1 MSGFG
6 SNPAFQPETINVA
19 VHGAYLKNLG
29 AAQWLEPTP
38 RKIKGDSVSFID
50 VADIAGTVD
59 FISTEGGFNS
69 LDQSGDKTTKIIK
82 PYGAFFDITK
92 LENDLSD
99 TAAVQRKIGDAT
111 HLVRKFADDLTMSR
125 ILAASLGTFDGTDW
139 TDTTNGD
146 PLLDLAKSKRIIKV
160 ATEGQFEPDSLVINA
175 LMEERLGAFDF
186 VRNALYIDKE
196 YATTGNLPSIGGH
209 GINTDDGVDSGDAG
223 VALSLVRGKMGFYAE
238 TYPFTVETVS
248 GLMLGNPMIHSRT
261 FIYEMKEPVIDR
273 PELGVKMT
281 GLKA

>member
-29 AAQWLEPTP
+29 AAQWLEPQA
-38 RKIKGDSVSFID
+38 RKIKGDSVSYID
-50 VADIAGTVD
+50 VADIAGSVD
-59 FISTEGGFNS
+59 FISPEGGFNS

-82 PYGAFFDITK
+82 PYGAYFDITK

-99 TAAVQRKIGDAT
+99 TAAVQRKIGDSV
-111 HLVRKFADDLTMSR
+111 HLVHKFADDLTMSR
-125 ILAASLGTFDGTDW
+125 ILASNLGTFDGTDW
-139 TDTTNGD
+139 TSTTTGD
-146 PLLDLAKSKRIIKV
+146 PLLDLAKCKRIIKV
-160 ATEGQFEPDSLVINA
+160 ATEGQFTPDSLVMNT

-186 VRNALYIDKE
+186 VRNSLYIDKN
-196 YATTGNLPSIGGH
+196 YADTGNLPSMGGH
-209 GINTDDGVDSGDAG
+209 SINTDDGVDPGDAG